1 MRSKLSL
8 LLFCLAAIFYLGVG
22 TYKASHFS
30 VDFIPVYSGARCFV
44 AGCNSYDPAQ
54 LQEQYLGAHGN
65 PRLLDADFWASRP
78 PVYPPSTLVMLA
90 PLAWLPFHAAS
101 IVWALAGGG
110 LLVIAIVMV
119 LWMCPR
125 KYFWV
130 GAFLA
135 AVFLL
140 ADSPSLLGTGN
151 PATFACA
158 LTVMGAV
165 LFLRDRYIPLAVV
178 LLTIALT
185 VKPQVAGLVVLYF
198 LVRRIHWRGA
208 VVVLSASLAILL
220 LGSAMLQARPAS
232 RNWLP
237 MLKAQIQEAVQ
248 PGHTDDPSPANVTYG
263 DLVNLQTLTS
273 MVVPG
278 RAAYNVAAWVIW
290 LGMFAGWIYAMG
302 KMGAGGGNHLLVL
315 PPLLVLSLL
324 PVYHRGCDDLILLL
338 AIPMAVMVLGRRR
351 ALGYALVAVMA
362 LPHLMDVVMPRLLN
376 LARSRWGMPYI
387 VQHKL
392 LFLAL
397 MRYQSPVLLVL
408 FGLLL
413 AGMLVGDWSS
423 MESHP
428 VGRKPLNA

>member
-1 MRSKLSL
+1 MRFKLSL
-8 LLFCLAAIFYLGVG
+8 LLFCLAAIFYFGVG

-54 LQEQYLGAHGN
+54 LQKEYLEAGGN
-65 PRLLDADFWASRP
+65 PRLLETGFWGSRP

-90 PLAWLPFHAAS
+90 PLGWLPFHAAS
-101 IVWALAGGG
+101 IVWAIAGGG
-110 LLVIAIVMV
+110 LLVLAVGLV

-125 KYFWV
+125 KYF
-130 GAFLA
+130 GAGVFLA
-135 AVFLL
+135 VVFLL

-158 LTVMGAV
+158 LTVIGAA

-178 LLTIALT
+178 VLTIALT

-208 VVVLSASLAILL
+208 LAVLSASLVILL
-220 LGSAMLQARPAS
+220 LGCATLQARPAS

-237 MLKAQIQEAVQ
+237 LLKAQIQEAVQ
-248 PGHTDDPSPANVTYG
+248 PGHTDDPTPANVHYG

-273 MVVPG
+273 MVLPG
-278 RAAYNVAAWVIW
+278 RMAYNAAAWVIW
-290 LGMFAGWIYAMG
+290 LGMFGGWIYAVG

-338 AIPMAVMVLGRRR
+338 AIPMVVMVLGRRR
-351 ALGYALVAVMA
+351 VLGYALVAVTA
-362 LPHLMDVVMPRLLN
+362 LPHLMDVGMPKLLD
-376 LARSRWGMPYI
+376 LARNHWGMPFI
-387 VQHKL
+387 LRHKL
-392 LFLAL
+392 IFLAL
-397 MRYQSPVLLVL
+397 MRYQSPVLLVM
-408 FGLLL
+408 FGMLL
-413 AGMLVGDWSS
+413 AGMLVGAAAPTAP
-423 MESHP
+423 EE
-428 VGRKPLNA
+428 LAA